1 MDRAAPRPGALTGAA
16 RVLGAAVVRALAC
29 PRCGGS
35 LAAAVAALSCSSCG
49 VEYPSIGDVP
59 CVVPDPGLWRARWAQ
74 RADHYLTAVA
84 RRIAELNLERSA
96 DGLLRSTRERLIAI
110 MAALS
115 ADRDVLAHLLAPLQ
129 GAAAQPQAPGL
140 IPTATAPSADY
151 EVLKFS
157 ENLFRDWVWG
167 GAESDAALDL
177 VRRLLGGSREIGDE
191 PLGTVAI
198 FGTGAGR
205 LAVDVHRT
213 LHPAALVALDI
224 NPLPLLVAAELAAG
238 GEVTLHEFPVGP
250 HGKDGVA
257 LRRVLRCPFP
267 VDDTLVFVIADGLR
281 PPLAPAS
288 VDVVVTPWFIDA
300 ADVDPRVTAAAI
312 NRVLRPSGRWINFG
326 PLRFNGAASRQYTI
340 DEIREIVAEGG
351 FAIDDET
358 RESVAYFASPDS
370 GSHRVETIF
379 AFAAHKTAAIP
390 AVDAPAVDPKW
401 ITDPRAAIP
410 RLPDWEA
417 LRRSAVFT
425 NGVIAMIDG
434 RRSIAE
440 IAAGLGKSWGVD
452 PATLEDPLR
461 AFLGRLVRG

>member
-1 MDRAAPRPGALTGAA
+1 LTAPPSPSRRP
-16 RVLGAAVVRALAC
+16 LGAAVAQVLAC
-29 PRCGGS
+29 PRCGGR
-35 LAAAVAALSCSSCG
+35 LAGAAAGLSCGSCG
-49 VEYPSIGDVP
+49 VEYLSIGDVP
-59 CVVPDPGLWRARWAQ
+59 CLVPDPGLWRARWAQ
-74 RADHYLTAVA
+74 HTDHYLAAAA
-84 RRIAELNLERSA
+84 RRIADLNVERGA

-115 ADRDVLAHLLAPLQ
+115 ADRDVIARLLAPLL
-129 GAAAQPQAPGL
+129 GVAAQPQAPSL

-157 ENLFRDWVWG
+157 ENLFRDWAWG

-177 VRRLLGGSREIGDE
+177 VRRLLGSSREGE

-198 FGTGAGR
+198 LGAGAGR
-205 LAVDVHRT
+205 LAVDLHRT
-213 LHPAALVALDI
+213 LQPAALLALDI
-224 NPLPLLVAAELAAG
+224 NPLPLLVAAELVAG
-238 GEVTLHEFPVGP
+238 GEVTLHELPVAP

-257 LRRVLRCPFP
+257 LRRTLRCPFP
-267 VDDTLVFVIADGLR
+267 VDDTLAFAIADGLR

-288 VDVVVTPWFIDA
+288 VDVVATPWFIDA

-312 NRVLRPSGRWINFG
+312 NRVLRPAGRWINFG

-340 DEIREIVAEGG
+340 DEVREIVAEGG
-351 FAIDDET
+351 FALDVET
-358 RESVAYFASPDS
+358 RESVAYFASPES
-370 GSHRVETIF
+370 GSHRTETIF
-379 AFAAHKTAAIP
+379 GFAARKTAALP
-390 AVDAPAVDPKW
+390 AADLPAIDPKW
-401 ITDPRAAIP
+401 ITDPRAPIP
-410 RLPDWEA
+410 RLPEWEA

-440 IAAGLGKSWGVD
+440 IAVGLGKSWGVD

-461 AFLGRLVRG
+461 AFLARLVRG

>member
-1 MDRAAPRPGALTGAA
+1 LGASVA
-16 RVLGAAVVRALAC
+16 RVLAC
-29 PRCGGS
+29 PRCGGR
-35 LAAAVAALSCSSCG
+35 LDGARAGAAAGLACVACG
-49 VEYPSIGDVP
+49 VDYPAVGEVP
-59 CVVPDPGLWRARWAQ
+59 CLVPDPGLWRARWGQ
-74 RADHYLTAVA
+74 RTDHYLTAA
-84 RRIAELNLERSA
+84 SRRIAELNVERGA
-96 DGLLRSTRERLIAI
+96 DGMLRSTRERLIAI

-115 ADRDVLAHLLAPLQ
+115 ADRDVIARLLAPLQ
-129 GAAAQPQAPGL
+129 GTAAQPQAPSL
-140 IPTATAPSADY
+140 IPMATAPSADY

-167 GAESDAALDL
+167 RAESDAALDL
-177 VRRLLGGSREIGDE
+177 VRRLLGAPREDE
-191 PLGTVAI
+191 PEGTFAGTVVVLGA
-198 FGTGAGR
+198 GAGR
-205 LAVDVHRT
+205 LAVDLHRT
-213 LHPAALVALDI
+213 LRPAVVVALDI
-224 NPLPLLVAAELAAG
+224 NPLPLLVAAELVAG

-257 LRRVLRCPFP
+257 LRRAMRCPFS
-267 VDDTLVFVIADGLR
+267 VDDALAFVIADGLR

-312 NRVLRPSGRWINFG
+312 NRVLRPGGRWLNFG

-340 DEIREIVAEGG
+340 DEIREIVLAGG
-351 FAIDDET
+351 FALGVET
-358 RESVAYFASPDS
+358 RESVPYFASPDS
-370 GSHRVETIF
+370 GSHRTETIF
-379 AFAAHKTAAIP
+379 GFAARKTAAIP
-390 AVDAPAVDPKW
+390 AVDLPAVDPRW
-401 ITDPRAAIP
+401 ITDPRAPIP

-440 IAAGLGKSWGVD
+440 IAAALGKSWGVD

-461 AFLGRLVRG
+461 AFLSRLVRG